1 MTVRADGDRGSV
13 LVLTI
18 GFVVVLMVL
27 LAVVVDSSKLF
38 LSRRALASVA
48 DGAATAA
55 AQQVD
60 PAAVYL
66 GGAGA
71 TLPLSPT
78 GALAAAT
85 ASVQQG
91 ASAAGLSGVTLSSV
105 TVTATQVD
113 VTVTGLVQLPLSS
126 LVTGS
131 SGAVLITV
139 TARAESAVAR

>member
-1 MTVRADGDRGSV
+1 VRVQADGDRGSV

-18 GFVVVLMVL
+18 GFVVVLMLL

-60 PAAVYL
+60 TVAVYL

-91 ASAAGLSGVTLSSV
+91 ASAAGLTDVTLASV

-113 VTVTGLVQLPLSS
+113 VTVTCRVQLPLAG

-131 SGAVLITV
+131 SAGVVITV